1 MALDKLQR
9 HIADMASRQINETV
23 GIYIFSMLMLLT
35 LLPPAHV
42 VSMACNAC
50 GPECANACGTAMFR
64 ACCFNY
70 NKKRSAPEPEFEHGA
85 TDNAANLSEGLD
97 LSPWSNDNSGDITTS
112 QMGSRYQKPFLAT
125 KWVHLLGKIPDGAMN
140 KERKQKI

>member
-1 MALDKLQR
+1 MAD
-9 HIADMASRQINETV
+9 RQINQTV
-23 GIYIFSMLMLLT
+23 GIYLFSMLMLLT

-70 NKKRSAPEPEFEHGA
+70 NRKRSVPEEEIDHMA
-85 TDNAANLSEGLD
+85 IDNAANLSEGLD
-97 LSPWSNDNSGDITTS
+97 IGPWSNGDVGKMTIAKINPNYPKSFLTEKWS
-112 QMGSRYQKPFLAT
+112 QLFGKPTEGGLNKIQYQPYYA
-125 KWVHLLGKIPDGAMN
+125 N
-140 KERKQKI
+140 NNY

>member
-1 MALDKLQR
+1 
-9 HIADMASRQINETV
+9 
-23 GIYIFSMLMLLT
+23 MLMLLT

-70 NKKRSAPEPEFEHGA
+70 NKKRSVPEQDIERLSGDFSG
-85 TDNAANLSEGLD
+85 NLSEGLD
-97 LSPWSNDNSGDITTS
+97 LGPWSNRNAGDITTS
-112 QMGSRYQKPFLAT
+112 HISPRYRPFLASR
-125 KWVHLLGKIPDGAMN
+125 WVHLLGKLSDESLN
-140 KERKQKI
+140 KLQRQNYYGNYLY